1 MRGDVTKVGNTE
13 EEILAPPLLMKT
25 VRMKV
30 KYHFNPFYKYHFNPF
45 YKENLKC
52 NIVSPKESDGITS

>member
-30 KYHFNPFYKYHFNPF
+30 KYHFNPFYK
-45 YKENLKC
+45 ENLKC